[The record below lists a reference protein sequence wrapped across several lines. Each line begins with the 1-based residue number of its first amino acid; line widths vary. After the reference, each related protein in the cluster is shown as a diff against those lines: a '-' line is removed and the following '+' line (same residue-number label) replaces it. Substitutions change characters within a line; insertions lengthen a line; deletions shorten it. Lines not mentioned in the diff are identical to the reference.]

1 MTRVFGALERQ
12 YINEV
17 LDSGQLGYFKGGM
30 ITRFEEA
37 FARKIGAKYAS
48 ARNSAMTALAMAV
61 SFSEAGPGF
70 EIICDPIVH
79 FGGVAA
85 LYYNA
90 IPRFADVRR
99 DTYVMDPESIRA
111 NITSRTRALIVTNL
125 WGLCADLDEIRK
137 ICDEHNIFMIEDCAH
152 NIGSY
157 WKGKHAGTVGDFG
170 CFSFQQ
176 TKHLSTGDGGM
187 MVTNSDEL
195 AGKIP
200 YYFFLGESPKWMY
213 MNYRMNELTAA
224 VGLAQMEQLDGY
236 VEEYTR
242 SLHVY
247 DETIRDCKWLRN
259 RTIPPAAVQSGYI
272 WACTWEGDQHGLDY
286 DTFKQVTKELGVPLN
301 FGFLE
306 RPAYTFDL
314 FKGSTAYHVPDCP
327 VRCPLYKGE
336 YQYHDGLCPTAEELI
351 PRLVT
356 SGLIEVPPDE
366 IKRRADLLAKAIRI
380 TEQG

>member
-1 MTRVFGALERQ
+1 MTRTFGDLERQ

-17 LDSGQLGYFKGGM
+17 LDSGQLGYVKGGM

-37 FARKIGAKYAS
+37 FARKIGARYGS

-70 EIICDPIVH
+70 EVICDPIVH

-90 IPRFADVRR
+90 IPRFADVNP
-99 DTYVMDPESIRA
+99 DTYLMTPDSVRA
-111 NITSRTRALIVTNL
+111 NITDRTKALIVTNL
-125 WGLCADLDEIRK
+125 WGLCAELDEIRK
-137 ICDEHNIFMIEDCAH
+137 ICDEHGIFMIEDCAH
-152 NIGSY
+152 NIGSF
-157 WKGKHAGTVGDFG
+157 WKGKHAGTYGDFG

-187 MVTNSDEL
+187 MVTSSDDL
-195 AGKIP
+195 ASKIP
-200 YYFFLGESPKWMY
+200 YYFYLGESPKWMY

-224 VGLAQMEQLDGY
+224 VGLAQMQHLDSY
-236 VEEYTR
+236 IEEYTQ

-247 DETIRDCKWLRN
+247 DEAIRDCKWLRN
-259 RTIPPAAVQSGYI
+259 RTVPQEAVQSGYI
-272 WACTWEGDQHGLDY
+272 WACTWEGDKHGLEY
-286 DTFKQVTKELGVPLN
+286 ARFKKVAKDLSLPLN

-327 VRCPLYKGE
+327 VRCPLYKGD
-336 YQYHDGLCPTAEELI
+336 YQYHDGLCPNAEELI
-351 PRLVT
+351 PRFVT

-366 IKRRADLLAKAIRI
+366 IKRRTDLLRKAIQV